1 MTNILFNVWVA
12 KKDTKQSSNT
22 LLRLVSFFATQTLL
36 FNRNNL
42 VWWNKRK
49 GPHDTYNYYDPLE
62 YVLKHYS
69 FSTLNFLLWISRSVI
84 KFFVP
89 THKQYICYLYCC
101 QEFELWN
108 LNNASFQENTS
119 VCTQD
124 GQRNREAI
132 WFGYFWCFW
141 IHWAMCHWICCQG
154 SWTRLQ
160 KTIRRKYAKIE
171 VGLVKALYTYIDI
184 TN

>member
-1 MTNILFNVWVA
+1 MFCSYTQANV
-12 KKDTKQSSNT
+12 
-22 LLRLVSFFATQTLL
+22 
-36 FNRNNL
+36 
-42 VWWNKRK
+42 
-49 GPHDTYNYYDPLE
+49 
-62 YVLKHYS
+62 
-69 FSTLNFLLWISRSVI
+69 
-84 KFFVP
+84 
-89 THKQYICYLYCC
+89 CYLYCC

-160 KTIRRKYAKIE
+160 KTIRWKYAKIE
-171 VGLVKALYTYIDI
+171 VGLVKALYNTIRLFVTETTQYCVHGGLQKIKGSYMNEKLVFFTALKLYSSI
-184 TN
+184 VLNRP